1 MFKLKSYKIQADE
14 GNTGCFFFN
23 PRWAVKNFSRFICLI
38 FSLSF
43 LVLCLI
49 ACEKKQ
55 GKVEVSESKFIL
67 RQASKNTFTIDAEG
81 KIKNTGDVD
90 VKNVV
95 VTGKCVSCSGRW
107 GVGEWQFS
115 PDIDR
120 MPNQKDTINYIPAGG
135 ESPFRF
141 EDVADFLLAG
151 DRKPPELPEKLE
163 IVILSYETVE

>member
-1 MFKLKSYKIQADE
+1 MI
-14 GNTGCFFFN
+14 
-23 PRWAVKNFSRFICLI
+23 RRRVMNFCSRFFCLT
-38 FSLSF
+38 FFLSL
-43 LVLCLI
+43 LI
-49 ACEKKQ
+49 LSPISCEKKQ

-67 RQASKNTFTIDAEG
+67 KQTSQNTYTIDAVG

-120 MPNQKDTINYIPAGG
+120 MPNQKATINYIPADG
-135 ESPFRF
+135 EASFSF
-141 EDVADFLLAG
+141 EDVAAYLLTG
-151 DRKPPELPEKLE
+151 DKKPPALPEKLE
-163 IVILSYETVE
+163 VVIMSFETVQ